1 MVVGVL
7 RFVLQIPGAGS
18 LKGKRHVLRK
28 VLDRLRARFNVAVAE
43 VADNDL
49 WQKATIGVAAV
60 GNDRAFIN
68 EVLDK
73 VLRAVEEGSAEA
85 HVISHEIE
93 LLSIA
98 DMYGTAGSLKPERT
112 LAEAEA
118 AAGRLEEDPGLDVL
132 DGSPWGEEPT
142 LEELEAAAERL
153 PEPPPTSARRR
164 RR

>member
-1 MVVGVL
+1 MVIGVL

-28 VLDRLRARFNVAVAE
+28 VVDRVRARFNVSVAE

-60 GNDRAFIN
+60 GNDRAFVN

-73 VLRAVEEGSAEA
+73 VLRSVEESTAEA
-85 HVISHEIE
+85 HVISSEME
-93 LLSIA
+93 LVTVA
-98 DMYGTAGSLKPERT
+98 DMYGAAGSLKPERT

-118 AAGRLEEDPGLDVL
+118 GPLDEEPELEGAGDF
-132 DGSPWGEEPT
+132 PWGDEPT
-142 LEELEAAAERL
+142 LEELEEAAERL
-153 PEPPPTSARRR
+153 PEPSRPSARRR